1 MGRESGQAAVE
12 TALTLPLVL
21 FLILG
26 SMQLFLL
33 SQSRLL
39 AQYGVFQATRVGSVN
54 HGACTPMTHAALL
67 SVLPMVHSFLGDT
80 GGPPSTQGE
89 KLGRAFGR
97 FRDNHY
103 GGYRGPGWDGVG
115 GADEALVWLVRE
127 QPRPLTPTDVFAF
140 DQPLP
145 RPDRGEPL
153 RLEVRMVFWAPL
165 RIPFADWVFTRIAA
179 ARLGIQAYTDQN
191 PLMLTQRA
199 DWAAGPPVL
208 AARTAA
214 ELSKRI
220 ARRHYA
226 FPIEVTSTMR
236 MMSPPRLSEFTA
248 AECAAPG
255 FVP

>member
-1 MGRESGQAAVE
+1 MMGRESGQAAVE
-12 TALTLPLVL
+12 SALTLPLVL

-67 SVLPMVHSFLGDT
+67 SVLPMVHSFLGAT
-80 GGPPSTQGE
+80 NPGATPGE
-89 KLGRAFGR
+89 KLGRSFGR

-103 GGYRGPGWDGVG
+103 GGYKGAGWDGVG

-127 QPRPLTPTDVFAF
+127 QPRPTADDVVAF

-145 RPDRGEPL
+145 RGGRTEPL

-165 RIPFADWVFTRIAA
+165 RIPFADWVFSRMAA
-179 ARLGIQAYTDQN
+179 ARLGIQSYTEAN
-191 PLMLTQRA
+191 PLFVAHRA
-199 DWAAGPPVL
+199 DWEQEAPQL

-214 ELSKRI
+214 ELGRRI
-220 ARRHYA
+220 ARGHYA

-236 MMSPPRLSEFTA
+236 MMTPPRLSEFA
-248 AECAAPG
+248 AAGCAAPG
-255 FVP
+255 FTP